1 MESDTYMIIGN
12 KGHRYNR
19 RINVFR
25 EQHLLGSWQSFYSE
39 SEGAYLIIIK
49 ETDLLL
55 AFHLCYGVVVSVVLF
70 YLLTNIVK
78 LLFPGT
84 VGEKTVVYPIVP
96 QCLL

>member
-25 EQHLLGSWQSFYSE
+25 EQHLFGSWQSFYSE
-39 SEGAYLIIIK
+39 SEGAYLVIIK

-55 AFHLCYGVVVSVVLF
+55 ALHLCYGVVMSVVLF
-70 YLLTNIVK
+70 SLSPT
-78 LLFPGT
+78 
-84 VGEKTVVYPIVP
+84 
-96 QCLL
+96 